1 MTATVIFDLD
11 GTLVDTE
18 AIYLQSNVRAA
29 AELGLKRTEDDF
41 RPLVGSA
48 GPNEA
53 KIIAD
58 LVGAENAAWFQE
70 FSTKDVLDRIR
81 NGADFVLPGADEALR
96 TLRAAHYRLALA
108 TSSAQHYVDVV
119 LAAAGWQDWFDPIL
133 TGSDVKAHKPDPEV
147 YQVMKRHLGAGP
159 AIVIEDTHVGVAAA
173 EGAGLPVIM
182 IPGIAQQPDEKA
194 TAILSAITELPN
206 WLQKHTTFA

>member
-1 MTATVIFDLD
+1 D

-58 LVGAENAAWFQE
+58 LVGSENAAWFQE

-96 TLRAAHYRLALA
+96 TLQAARYRLALA

-147 YQVMKRHLGAGP
+147 YQVIKRHLGADP

-182 IPGIAQQPDEKA
+182 IPGIAQQPEEKA
-194 TAILSAITELPN
+194 TAILSYITELPD
-206 WLQKHTTFA
+206 WLQKHATFA